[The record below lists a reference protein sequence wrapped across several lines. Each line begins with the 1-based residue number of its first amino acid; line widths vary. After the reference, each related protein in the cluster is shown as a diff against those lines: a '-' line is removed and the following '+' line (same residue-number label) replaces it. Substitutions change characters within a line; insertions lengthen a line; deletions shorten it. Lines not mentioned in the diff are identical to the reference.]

1 MNLSTSAG
9 KSRSLADTWATLA
22 ESLRAMNPWRLSL
35 ALGLLTA
42 VLSLLQDRPQAFQL
56 SDLLFVDGDD
66 VLRLQQ
72 VRGLLNG
79 EGWFTPMIRNIG
91 DGAGLQ
97 SHWSRLVDAPIALLM
112 LLGGLFLP
120 QAAAEHLA
128 MLLWPK
134 LLLAAFLCVLFREL
148 IREGGLQAAGAFL
161 LIIALSTTGFM
172 QFQLLRI
179 DHHNVQIACAILSLV
194 LATSRFA
201 TPSRM
206 LAAGATGGFGL
217 AVGYEAL
224 PIIGITAGLLALAAL
239 WDRSRHVLALSY
251 AGGLA
256 LMLAATF
263 AATMPPGHWLP
274 IPCDA
279 LGLNVV
285 LAAAAGALGL
295 LAAGRLRSG
304 RTGYAL
310 ALAATA
316 VIAAAALLR
325 LEPACAGG
333 PFARFDPAM
342 DELWLRHVREAR
354 TLLDIGRDLPEL
366 CLAIAI
372 TIVLGCGL
380 QAWAVKSQI
389 SAETIMRL
397 VIVIILAALGFR
409 YLKMLS
415 YAQFFACV
423 CASLAITTLP
433 RLSPSVSPGI
443 TKALAVL
450 AMCTAFQIN
459 LASALVTPPA
469 EREGTGQNFCQL
481 DRHFAALKA
490 LPSSRILPQQDI
502 GGFLVQLPQHHIMT
516 GNYHRLDK
524 EIMRGAAIF
533 RASPADALKMLND
546 WNIDLVVHCLDKTF
560 YKGAIPSGSLA
571 DLLHRETPPGYLTAL
586 PTDEGSRVRAFRVV
600 RNEGILR

>member
-1 MNLSTSAG
+1 MGA
-9 KSRSLADTWATLA
+9 
-22 ESLRAMNPWRLSL
+22 WRLSL
-35 ALGLLTA
+35 ALGLLA
-42 VLSLLQDRPQAFQL
+42 AALSLLQDRPPAFQFT
-56 SDLLFVDGDD
+56 DLLFVDGDD
-66 VLRLQQ
+66 AMRLQQ

-91 DGAGLQ
+91 DGAGLH

-112 LLGGLFLP
+112 LMGGLFLP

-128 MLLWPK
+128 MLVWPK
-134 LLLAAFLCVLFREL
+134 LLLAGFLSLLFREL

-161 LIIALSTTGFM
+161 VIIVLSTTGFM

-194 LATSRFA
+194 MATSRFA

-206 LAAGATGGFGL
+206 MAAGACGGFGL

-239 WDRSRHVLALSY
+239 WDRARHDLALGF
-251 AGGLA
+251 ALGLA
-256 LMLAATF
+256 GMLAGAF
-263 AATMPPGHWLP
+263 AVTVPPGGWLP

-285 LAAAAGALGL
+285 LAASAGGLGL
-295 LAAGRLRSG
+295 LVAGRFRSS
-304 RTGYAL
+304 RSGYAL

-316 VIAAAALLR
+316 MIAAAALLR

-354 TLLDIGRDLPEL
+354 SLLDIGRDLPEL
-366 CLAIAI
+366 CLAIAG

-380 QAWAVKSQI
+380 QAWAAKHQTSP
-389 SAETIMRL
+389 ETIMRL
-397 VIVIILAALGFR
+397 VILLILAVLGFR
-409 YLKMLS
+409 YLKMIS
-415 YAQFFACV
+415 YAQFFACI
-423 CASLAITTLP
+423 CAALAIARLP
-433 RLSPSVSPGI
+433 RLSPSVSPAI
-443 TKALAVL
+443 TRGLAVL

-459 LASALVTPPA
+459 LASALVTPPV
-469 EREGTGQNFCQL
+469 EREQTGQNFCQL
-481 DRHFAALKA
+481 ERHFAALKA
-490 LPSSRILPQQDI
+490 LPSARMLPQQDI

-533 RASPADALKMLND
+533 RASPADAHRMLND
-546 WNIDLVVHCLDKTF
+546 WNIDIVVHCLDKKF
-560 YKGAIPSGSLA
+560 YRNAVNPGSLA
-571 DLLHRETPPGYLTAL
+571 DLLHREMPPGYLSAL
-586 PTDEGSRVRAFRVV
+586 PTDEGSRIRAFRVE
-600 RNEGILR
+600 RN